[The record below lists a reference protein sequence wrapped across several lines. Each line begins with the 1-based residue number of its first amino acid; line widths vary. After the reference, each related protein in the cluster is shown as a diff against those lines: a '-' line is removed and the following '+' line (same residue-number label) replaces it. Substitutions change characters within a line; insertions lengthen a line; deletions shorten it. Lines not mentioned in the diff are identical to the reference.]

1 MDGENIISIREFAR
15 RVSSSEGNIRKAI
28 KAGKISKGLKSG
40 KIVYDVALSEYKEW
54 YGHKMP
60 EVILMPKSKKVVESK
75 PKKVIIK
82 KPVEVKEIKV
92 KAGFNLPIVEEVEQ
106 PKKSVIEIIE
116 PTTNEQEIEQV
127 DLIEEKTI
135 RIGNKTKYEEAKRLE
150 QVIKTRT
157 AQLEYEQLKGSLV
170 SSKEVYKELYAVGQ
184 TVRSSLQGI
193 PDKYIDNILACET
206 RIEAH
211 EMLNKAITDALE
223 ELSNA
228 VKEADI

>member
-1 MDGENIISIREFAR
+1 MDSKNIISIREFAR
-15 RVSSSEGNIRKAI
+15 RVGSSEGNIRKII
-28 KAGKISKGLKSG
+28 KAGKISKGLNSSG
-40 KIVYDVALSEYKEW
+40 KIVYNVALSEYKEW
-54 YGHKMP
+54 YGYKMP
-60 EVILMPKSKKVVESK
+60 E
-75 PKKVIIK
+75 IK
-82 KPVEVKEIKV
+82 NEVKENKV
-92 KAGFNLPIVEEVEQ
+92 IESKEVEETELETDPVEFVEDK
-106 PKKSVIEIIE
+106 P
-116 PTTNEQEIEQV
+116 
-127 DLIEEKTI
+127 I
-135 RIGNKTKYEEAKRLE
+135 RIRNSARFEEAKRLE

-170 SSKEVYKELYAVGQ
+170 SSKEVYKELFAVGQ

-228 VKEADI
+228 VKEVEI